1 MLRTAP
7 HGWRECL
14 QGGCALVR
22 GATPGQPAVE
32 PVHAQ
37 DQPVTVVPRGSQS
50 IP

>member
-7 HGWRECL
+7 HRWRECL
-14 QGGCALVR
+14 QVGRALVR
-22 GATPGQPAVE
+22 GTTLGRPAVE

-37 DQPVTVVPRGSQS
+37 VKPVTMVPRGSQS